1 MKIRYLLIE
10 ARNKR
15 GFTKAGLAK
24 AAGLSSHVAII
35 NLENCVNAGDISTWK
50 KIQKALKIKDADMWP
65 IINETKHIENKK
77 KVDKI
82 ISKED

>member
-1 MKIRYLLIE
+1 MIE

-15 GFTKAGLAK
+15 GLSKSGLAK

-35 NLENCVNAGDISTWK
+35 NLENCVNVGDINTWK
-50 KIQKALKIKDADMWP
+50 KIQKALKVKDSDMWP
-65 IINETKHIENKK
+65 LINETKYIENKK
-77 KVDKI
+77 KKDKI